1 MQVEILL
8 TKLFNAAV
16 DKIFRN
22 FLTIILEEA
31 AGLEV
36 SDHML
41 QRMDSFSYDNDG
53 LITSMWP
60 E

>member
-53 LITSMWP
+53 LITSM
-60 E
+60 